1 MLDAV
6 FEEVSSFF
14 NEFFDDN
21 SKFSFFFFLS
31 ILGGRIP
38 VSLPFFTFLP
48 IIRSILQRENEEFDN
63 LKL

>member
-21 SKFSFFFFLS
+21 SKFPFFFLS